1 MHQGIN
7 HSVELVLPN
16 ILGYERIAMA
26 CSASFAQ
33 MYGLPAARIE
43 DLKTVV
49 AEAAT
54 NAFQHGNGGRAE
66 THVVILLESLP
77 DAIKVS
83 VSDEGLGF
91 DETIKDPDIDRIIDE
106 MEAPIG
112 FGLFLMR
119 KLADEVVY
127 TKIPGGGHRVEMRIA
142 MPV

>member
-77 DAIKVS
+77 DAINVS

-91 DETIKDPDIDRIIDE
+91 DKTIEDPDIDRIIDE

-142 MPV
+142 MPA